1 MSGNQPTS
9 EAYEAAIKALT
20 TFAESL
26 RQNAQLMGKTDALL
40 EGNLTAVRQAN
51 GIHAQTGDL
60 VQQLNQQAQAMEEL
74 AQRLKARLQEL
85 EQM

>member
-9 EAYEAAIKALT
+9 EAYNSAIQALT
-20 TFAESL
+20 TFADSL
-26 RQNAQLMGKTDALL
+26 KQSALLMGKTDALL